1 MAQLLDDALAL
12 GQASAQLVLEGAQLG
27 LGGAF
32 GLQGLVELN
41 DGQRLALNAL
51 IGLQLLLAGQLGA
64 RILGLGAQVLGPE
77 QHAQG
82 EQQRA
87 AKEDLA

>member
-12 GQASAQLVLEGAQLG
+12 GQALAQLVLEGAQRG

-32 GLQGLVELN
+32 CLEGLVELG
-41 DGQRLALNAL
+41 DGLRLALDAL
-51 IGLQLLLAGQLGA
+51 LGLLQALAVQLGA
-64 RILGLGAQVLGPE
+64 GVFGLGTQVLGPE

-82 EQQRA
+82 EKQRA